1 MKLNPTKIMKIKRN
15 GFARVLLAS
24 FLCLAMLLSPLSMR
38 AAYAAENDAG
48 EDPDPLRIG
57 SFSVT
62 FEFYNE
68 TTGNKEPVTGGNS
81 VGLFKVADVVYVDQ
95 VGWRFKA
102 DSRFAEI
109 GEFPGTSEE
118 LDEQNLD
125 LAEEL
130 EIMSRGYDF
139 DYGPKEMNSEGEVY
153 FDELPVGLYLVM
165 QAAQSKD
172 SDKKFVIAP
181 FLVSIPLRDKD
192 GTLIYDVT
200 ANAKPVGVAKEELP
214 PPPPPEPPHDRVP
227 QTGQLWWPVMAFGA
241 AGVLLVCAGLL
252 RKSKRQ

>member
-48 EDPDPLRIG
+48 EELDPLRIG

-109 GEFPGTSEE
+109 GDR
-118 LDEQNLD
+118 LR
-125 LAEEL
+125 AK
-130 EIMSRGYDF
+130 SRRTQ
-139 DYGPKEMNSEGEVY
+139 E
-153 FDELPVGLYLVM
+153 
-165 QAAQSKD
+165 
-172 SDKKFVIAP
+172 
-181 FLVSIPLRDKD
+181 
-192 GTLIYDVT
+192 
-200 ANAKPVGVAKEELP
+200 
-214 PPPPPEPPHDRVP
+214 
-227 QTGQLWWPVMAFGA
+227 FGA
-241 AGVLLVCAGLL
+241 RRVDVRVLRL
-252 RKSKRQ
+252 RLDV